1 MKQKHSSSLDGPLST
16 PYSSNEQPAEKKHK
30 SDYLQADRIKKD
42 LRTKIIGRKIVTLE
56 RAESTMDIAKQ
67 MISDGVID
75 GTAIFT
81 EEQTKGRGRSEKV
94 WHCPKS
100 KGLLLT
106 IILRPAILPEKSYFL
121 VVFTAIAIVN
131 TIRDVFKLPVEI
143 DWPND
148 IIINKKK
155 LGGILIE
162 TQKETGK
169 PTNYI
174 VGIGINVNLNKSE
187 LPGHFDKP
195 ATSLAIEKETY
206 TDRTVLARALLQS
219 LDTWYSVLKEGRYE
233 YIVEKWQEF
242 CGSIGREITVWENG
256 REYQGDLAGISN
268 NGELIL
274 LLNNGH
280 KRKFRIEHTI
290 VKDNVE

>member
-1 MKQKHSSSLDGPLST
+1 MKQKHPSSLDGSIST
-16 PYSSNEQPAEKKHK
+16 PNSTNDPAEKENKPN
-30 SDYLQADRIKKD
+30 YLQADRIRKD
-42 LRTKIIGRKIVTLE
+42 LGTKIIGRKIVTVE
-56 RAESTMDIAKQ
+56 CAESTMDIAKK

-75 GTAIFT
+75 GTTIFT

-94 WHCPKS
+94 WLCPKS

-106 IILRPAILPEKSYFL
+106 IILRSAILPEKSYFL
-121 VVFTAIAIVN
+121 VVFTAVAIVN

-148 IIINKKK
+148 IIINQKK

-174 VGIGINVNLNKSE
+174 VGIGINVNLNKGE
-187 LPGHFDKP
+187 LPAHIDKP

-206 TDRTVLARALLQS
+206 TDRTILARALLQS
-219 LDTWYSVLKEGRYE
+219 LDMWYSVLKEGRYE

-242 CGSIGREITVWENG
+242 CGSIGRKIAVREDG
-256 REYQGDLAGISN
+256 REYQGYLAGISN

-280 KRKFRIEHTI
+280 KRKFRIERTI
-290 VKDNVE
+290 VKDCVE